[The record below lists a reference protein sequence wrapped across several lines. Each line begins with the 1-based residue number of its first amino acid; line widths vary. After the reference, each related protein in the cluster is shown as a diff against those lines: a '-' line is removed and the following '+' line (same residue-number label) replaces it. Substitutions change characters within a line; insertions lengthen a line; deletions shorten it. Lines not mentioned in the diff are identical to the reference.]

1 MCAAWRTARV
11 RAQCYERAVKK
22 WLIAGALLVAG
33 AITAIVMLTR
43 SETPSASS
51 AADPVV
57 EDFRSV
63 ERQAIAAFNAA
74 LRQQRANEIDELG
87 LASAIERDV
96 LEPWRAMRSR
106 VTAAPVPGASR
117 ELYEVM
123 TRYIAEREAAWQAY
137 AVALR
142 SASDAE
148 ARPHYDVYHQKNAE
162 AQADAKVL
170 GGLLRPSSSPGH

>member
-1 MCAAWRTARV
+1 MCAAGRTARV

-22 WLIAGALLVAG
+22 WVIVGTLIVAG
-33 AITAIVMLTR
+33 AIAAIMMLTR
-43 SETPSASS
+43 SDPPSAPSAS
-51 AADPVV
+51 DPIV
-57 EDFRSV
+57 EDFRAV
-63 ERQAIAAFNAA
+63 ERQAIDAFNAA
-74 LRQQRANEIDELG
+74 LRKQRANEIDELG
-87 LASAIERDV
+87 LAAAIERDV

-106 VTAAPVPGASR
+106 VTAAPVPAAGR

-123 TRYIAEREAAWQAY
+123 NRYIAERELAWHAY

-142 SASDAE
+142 AASDAE

-170 GGLLRPSSSPGH
+170 GGLLRQYATSGP